1 MSSPIDEVEDVTR
14 EVEGVTREVQDFIKE
29 VEDVTKEDKDVPD
42 KDVTQDIIPALPVA
56 KAFNPALLYAPQWAR
71 DQEQPP
77 ADDRPSPPIE
87 WPPRGRR
94 LENIRIFGDERA
106 ALEARRELALQP
118 EKVPEPPVPDP
129 NDQIVGKTVLWLCGM
144 TGAAA
149 VIAWTLVST
158 LDAGLARHEP
168 ARASAAARPVATA
181 PVQPDSPPTAIA
193 ARLGG
198 PSRGPNGDEMLREQ
212 RQDPVQE
219 PLQEPRQEAIAGVP
233 AALAT
238 STAAAEATPAIA
250 LDPPKAIALDP
261 PKSGSTSPSLITRQ
275 MDRDELAFLVR
286 RGESFI
292 SSGDIAAARLMLQ
305 RAAEAGD
312 VHAALALASTYDPNT
327 IQKLGI
333 QGLAADEAMAR
344 LWYERA
350 AQFGSPEAPQ
360 RLQQL
365 ANQTSTLP

>member
-1 MSSPIDEVEDVTR
+1 
-14 EVEGVTREVQDFIKE
+14 
-29 VEDVTKEDKDVPD
+29 
-42 KDVTQDIIPALPVA
+42 
-56 KAFNPALLYAPQWAR
+56 
-71 DQEQPP
+71 
-77 ADDRPSPPIE
+77 
-87 WPPRGRR
+87 
-94 LENIRIFGDERA
+94 
-106 ALEARRELALQP
+106 
-118 EKVPEPPVPDP
+118 
-129 NDQIVGKTVLWLCGM
+129 
-144 TGAAA
+144 
-149 VIAWTLVST
+149 
-158 LDAGLARHEP
+158 
-168 ARASAAARPVATA
+168 
-181 PVQPDSPPTAIA
+181 
-193 ARLGG
+193 
-198 PSRGPNGDEMLREQ
+198 
-212 RQDPVQE
+212 
-219 PLQEPRQEAIAGVP
+219 
-233 AALAT
+233 
-238 STAAAEATPAIA
+238 
-250 LDPPKAIALDP
+250 
-261 PKSGSTSPSLITRQ
+261 

>member
-1 MSSPIDEVEDVTR
+1 MSSPIDEVKDET
-14 EVEGVTREVQDFIKE
+14 
-29 VEDVTKEDKDVPD
+29 KDVP
-42 KDVTQDIIPALPVA
+42 KEGRDVTDDVIEDVVPALPVA

-71 DQEQPP
+71 EQEQPP

-94 LENIRIFGDERA
+94 LENVRIFGEERA

-118 EKVPEPPVPDP
+118 EKVPEPPLPDP
-129 NDQIVGKTVLWLCGM
+129 NDQIVGRTVLWLCGM
-144 TGAAA
+144 AGAAA
-149 VIAWTLVST
+149 VVAWTLVST
-158 LDAGLARHEP
+158 LDAGLARREP
-168 ARASAAARPVATA
+168 ARASAAARPVASA
-181 PVQPDSPPTAIA
+181 PAQLDSPPAVVA
-193 ARLGG
+193 ARLDGTSQG
-198 PSRGPNGDEMLREQ
+198 SSGDTSRGSNGDEAVREQ
-212 RQDPVQE
+212 RQDAVQE
-219 PLQEPRQEAIAGVP
+219 PLPESRQESRQEAILGVP

-238 STAAAEATPAIA
+238 GTAAVDAAPAIA
-250 LDPPKAIALDP
+250 VDPPKAEGAP
-261 PKSGSTSPSLITRQ
+261 PSLITRQ

-286 RGESFI
+286 RGQSFI

-327 IQKLGI
+327 IKKLGI
-333 QGLAADEAMAR
+333 QGLAPDEAMAR